1 MIIMTPEYQTYLTIG
16 RKFSDSV
23 ESQLFGKPCFKING
37 KAFICFFE
45 NEMVF
50 KLSGNFHSEALQ
62 LKGSHLFDPS
72 GKKRPMKEWVQVTS
86 MYIDQWSS
94 LARYSFQFLTEN
106 NSNNKK

>member
-1 MIIMTPEYQTYLTIG
+1 MIIMTAEYETYFTIG
-16 RKFSDSV
+16 RKLSNSG

-50 KLSGNFHSEALQ
+50 KLSTKLLNEVLQ
-62 LKGSHLFDPS
+62 LEVAHLFVPS

-86 MYIDQWSS
+86 EQNI
-94 LARYSFQFLTEN
+94 F
-106 NSNNKK
+106 